1 MDDEGVALM
10 AEHGTWLVA
19 DIYCGD
25 YIAEVG
31 TAQGW
36 GADVLRKNEETTLAQ
51 REGFAKCVR
60 AGVRLAYGTDSGI
73 YPHGMNARQLDYHV
87 QWGQQPVD
95 AIRCAT
101 LHAAELLRWADRI
114 GRVEAGYAADLI
126 AVEGNPLDDVR
137 RLEDLRFVM
146 SRGMV
151 LRTA

>member
-1 MDDEGVALM
+1 MDDESIDMM
-10 AEHGTWLVA
+10 AAAGTFLVA

-31 TAQGW
+31 AAQGW

-51 REGFAKCVR
+51 REGFAKCVQ

-73 YPHGMNARQLDYHV
+73 YPHGLNARQLACHV

-114 GRVEAGYAADLI
+114 GRVEAGYEADLI
-126 AVEGNPLDDVR
+126 AVEGNPLEDVR
-137 RLEDLRFVM
+137 RLEDVRFVM
-146 SRGMV
+146 SRGTV